1 MNLITYQIAI
11 ESLQCQIE
19 RCEESKKE
27 MKGLVEH
34 SCEYWDTRI
43 KDLKT
48 AQDELAMETL
58 TL

>member
-1 MNLITYQIAI
+1 MNLITLQIAI
-11 ESLQCQIE
+11 ESLQIRIE

-27 MKGLVEH
+27 MKGLVEY

>member
-11 ESLQCQIE
+11 ESLQISIE
-19 RCEESKKE
+19 QCEENKKN

-34 SCEYWDTRI
+34 SCEYWDTKI
-43 KDLKT
+43 KDYKR
-48 AQDELAMETL
+48 AQEELTIETL